1 MEDPRE
7 LKEWIF
13 TLVTNPPEDA
23 SIEESIDKDTLKR
36 AGICDPEVNKKYLIT
51 QRAKF
56 RKLHDMI
63 NPKDPHEG
71 DSEDQ
76 PEEDKEKIGKLYRRA
91 QLDLRTALGLDI

>member
-1 MEDPRE
+1 MCRV
-7 LKEWIF
+7 LF
-13 TLVTNPPEDA
+13 Q
-23 SIEESIDKDTLKR
+23 SCGR
-36 AGICDPEVNKKYLIT
+36 EVNKKYLIT